1 MTMLDA
7 RGMYPI
13 RIAASKTV
21 SLGGKS
27 GKHIKKGVLANFYS
41 QLADLLHSGV
51 PLLRS
56 LELLQRQTTNAAL
69 GDVLKEVKAKV
80 ADGLSLAEAMSRH
93 PRAFDELAVSM
104 VRAGQEGGF
113 LEDVL
118 RRIADFTEH
127 QQELKA
133 KVVGAVAYPII
144 LAVIGTLVLTVLM
157 VFFVPKFEPIF
168 KKLQEK
174 GQLPLPTII
183 VIGISHLLGTA
194 QVARGDGVEPSWAS
208 DGGVGGRGAGNASS
222 AFSARGTMSAPPR
235 WACGLLMLGLLIFAF
250 FGFRAWAATE
260 SGRASLDAFKL
271 RIPGAGKIFLSLAI
285 SRFTRILGTLLH
297 NGIPILQS
305 LRIAKDSAGNTVVA
319 EAIEKSAENIKAGD
333 SLAKPLGASKH
344 FPRDIVEMV
353 AVGEESNNLET
364 VLLNISTTLEKRTTR
379 QLDLFVRLLEPVMLL
394 FMAVVTG
401 FVVWALLV
409 PVFMMSSGVG

>member
-1 MTMLDA
+1 MPEFSYEAMATTGVRSQGTLTANSEREVMTMLDA

-183 VIGISHLLGTA
+183 VIGISHLLG
-194 QVARGDGVEPSWAS
+194 SW
-208 DGGVGGRGAGNASS
+208 V
-222 AFSARGTMSAPPR
+222 
-235 WACGLLMLGLLIFAF
+235 GLLMLGLLIFAF